1 MMLVV
6 VAIPTLLFGVLLF
19 LLMRAFLRS
28 RQQLVPASAT
38 PSTATSWIRMAIKDT
53 LQVLIVVEFFLVIM
67 AFSSTTGSESFIEK
81 YAFFAGAAHLFGIVP
96 IGIGAVFCMMIVI
109 RFLRRNK

>member
-1 MMLVV
+1 MNNSTIVPPWLMMLVV

-53 LQVLIVVEFFLVIM
+53 LQVLIVVEFF
-67 AFSSTTGSESFIEK
+67 
-81 YAFFAGAAHLFGIVP
+81 
-96 IGIGAVFCMMIVI
+96 
-109 RFLRRNK
+109 